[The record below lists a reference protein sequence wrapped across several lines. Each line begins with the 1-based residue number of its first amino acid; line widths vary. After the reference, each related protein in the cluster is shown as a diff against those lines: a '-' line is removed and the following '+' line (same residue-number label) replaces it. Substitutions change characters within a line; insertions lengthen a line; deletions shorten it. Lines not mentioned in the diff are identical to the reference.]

1 MKRYFGHTSAPRGV
15 ALLMVL
21 TVLTVLSIL
30 SATFATFIG
39 LESQSGAI
47 SVGQTQSDM
56 LAQSALQHAYGL
68 LREDYY
74 NSSAYDDYSES
85 WAQTFK
91 PKKGDQAVDMDGTHG
106 DKTHMS
112 RWIYV
117 RDANDRIIGRYAV
130 MVEDELA
137 KINVNTATA
146 LSKKEQNEGFGTFE
160 VMLTG
165 ENGKAGLPISPE
177 AGKNILM
184 YRYGRDQ
191 KPGQANVD
199 DNLNAS
205 QYSSDEIDNNANLL
219 VDERDEG
226 VDEPEEYNPDHL
238 VWDDKA
244 FLNMREVISLIAPNK
259 QNLSLSLENAIKHYA
274 TITSR
279 SQESYFDET
288 SGKVF
293 RQLNINNSDMKQ
305 LRRVMRNANLE
316 YNFENSSTALR
327 DLVVNMA
334 DYTDENHVLS
344 TIESTYG
351 IEAVCFNEIMAHDG
365 SWIVETDH
373 QGYGRKDENSYH
385 VMFAN
390 RIYSGNWDYDRT
402 EFISGSM
409 RTYWRIKDVRTSGN
423 RAEIKLDNPMY
434 TSGDYNTF
442 MKAEVDGWL
451 KDQWKNATCI
461 IHHVTGQRSA
471 VSKGFEIEG
480 NSAGNS
486 KSITIRVSGGLESFL
501 DGVKT
506 NTANDRI
513 SIWSHWMC
521 SAAVWTD
528 RKEQTGLFYTRPNT
542 PKQEKFYYLIYS
554 ANQAF
559 KNNWCGFKRSD
570 LREMDMDGIPSKY
583 SVTQEDK
590 DKRGN
595 YLLRYKYKDGKPQ
608 KPNHNGFLSLY
619 LTSSRRCKKSGAN
632 QSGKNVNSSDAL
644 YFFRPDI
651 VELINISSAPISLRN
666 WSVVVNTGVESFDL
680 ARIDKAEHYSKAYG
694 GYYDDP
700 NPLIAPGGYFYLTS
714 NKQIFDIEYCKGTG
728 GYGHNKENEIPVF
741 ELPADDWG
749 ILYDVTKVSGYNY
762 GHSYITVTGA
772 DWKKDQLKGEIIE
785 FVSTRHPRGGYD
797 APNGMFK
804 YVYNNTSHVIDIGVG
819 DAVNSGL
826 EAGDQ
831 IRVRGLPRQ
840 GGFVSFTL
848 KNEYGQIAARTT
860 EYGSLTKD
868 EIGYSTEKSD
878 PAHYIW
884 HSVSAPT
891 FGGTADKAK
900 SRAFRKHSLTHI
912 KNNHLANVGEVLNV
926 RTADSWSTVG
936 TKGRGGVKTLKALSK
951 YFTTSGIRLDSEE
964 EGVHQSGWKAAFG
977 EVIHANGDNISVKEA
992 AWSPNAWTG
1001 QTMRVLSGPFKGEKI
1016 PIKSNTGSGVLVEGL
1031 SAPNEKQLRLKKG
1044 DLISVGPGYATA
1056 MYYTDKEGDEGI
1068 WEWQNKGLLKSDY
1081 GLYIFGLN
1089 DSIKTTEFL
1098 EENHNATIEVYAYN
1112 FAKGEYDRLPLPDDR
1127 MRITSDNPYLM
1138 GSQTQRLQLDKNDR
1152 VYCGLIHAAHISP
1165 HGGIRLKIIPN
1176 NLRGQETSGKA
1187 WFDYA
1192 FLAPGQT
1199 SGKINI
1205 NTATPRVLS
1214 ALKGVTPAIAAA
1226 IEKGI
1231 DRSGN
1236 KIKPYRNTA
1245 DILDIQ
1251 GMTPSIFSEI
1261 SNLITVRSDQYR
1273 IKVIADSVEKVTND
1287 PQFNEEKG
1295 DKVIARSI
1303 MDVIVDRSD
1312 LAQSAEDN
1320 GKAQFR
1326 VISKE

>member
-1 MKRYFGHTSAPRGV
+1 MKKFKYNLETKGV
-15 ALLMVL
+15 ALLAVL

-68 LREDYY
+68 LREDYF
-74 NSSAYDDYSES
+74 SSSGYDDYSEPWS
-85 WAQTFK
+85 MTFK
-91 PKKGDQAVDMDGTHG
+91 PKKGETAVDMDGTHG
-106 DKTHMS
+106 DRTHMA

-117 RDANDRIIGRYAV
+117 RDANDAIIGRYAV
-130 MVEDELA
+130 MVEDELS
-137 KINVNTATA
+137 KINVNTASA
-146 LSKKEQNEGFGTFE
+146 LSRKDQNEGFGTFE

-165 ENGKAGLPISPE
+165 DNGKIGLPISPE
-177 AGKNILM
+177 AAKNILS

-205 QYSSDEIDNNANLL
+205 QYASDEIDNNANQST
-219 VDERDEG
+219 DEYNEG
-226 VDEPEEYNPDHL
+226 VDEQQEYDPDHL

-244 FLNMREVISLIAPNK
+244 FLNMREVISVISPNK
-259 QNLSLSLENAIKHYA
+259 QNLSRSAEDAIKHYA

-279 SQESYFDET
+279 SQESYFDENA
-288 SGKVF
+288 GKVF
-293 RQLNINNSDMKQ
+293 RQLNINNADMKQ
-305 LRRVMRNANLE
+305 LRRVLRNANLE

-327 DLVVNMA
+327 ELVVNMA

-373 QGYGRKDENSYH
+373 QGFGRKDENSYH
-385 VMFAN
+385 VMNAN
-390 RIYSGNWDYDRT
+390 RIYAGKNEYENCGYSA
-402 EFISGSM
+402 SSM
-409 RTYWRIKDVRTSGN
+409 RTYLRIKDVKVSGN
-423 RAEIKLDNPMY
+423 RAEIRLDDPLY
-434 TSGDYNTF
+434 TSGNYAMF
-442 MKAEVDGWL
+442 MKAETSGWL
-451 KDQWKNATCI
+451 KDQWKNATCMV
-461 IHHVTGQRSA
+461 HHVTSKNSA
-471 VSKGFEIEG
+471 ITKGFEIVG
-480 NSAGNS
+480 SSAGHS
-486 KSITIRVSGGLESFL
+486 KSVTIKLPSGTENFME
-501 DGVKT
+501 GVKT
-506 NTANDRI
+506 NTANDRVG
-513 SIWSHWMC
+513 IWSPWFT
-521 SAAVWTD
+521 SAACWTD
-528 RKEQTGLFYTRPNT
+528 RKEVTGLWVTRPNT
-542 PKQEKFYYLIYS
+542 PTQEKYYYLIYS

-559 KNNWCGFKRSD
+559 KNNWCGFKRSE
-570 LREMDMDGIPSKY
+570 LREMDMDGIPSTY
-583 SVTQEDK
+583 SVTKEDID
-590 DKRGN
+590 DKGN

-608 KPNHNGFLSLY
+608 KPNSNGYIPLY
-619 LTSSRRCKKSGAN
+619 LTSSRKAKKSGAN
-632 QSGKNVNSSDAL
+632 QSGKMVNHSDAL

-651 VELINISSAPISLRN
+651 VELLNISSAPISLRG
-666 WSVVVNTGVESFDL
+666 WSVVVNTGVESYDL
-680 ARIDKAEHYSKAYG
+680 AQINSAEHYSRAYG

-700 NPLIAPGGYFYLTS
+700 NPMIAPGGYFYLTS
-714 NKQIFDIEYCKGTG
+714 NKQVFDIEYCKGTG
-728 GYGHNKENEIPVF
+728 NYGHNKENEIPVF
-741 ELPADDWG
+741 EIPADHWG
-749 ILYDVTKVSGYNY
+749 ILYDVIKVSGYDY

-772 DWKKDQLKGEIIE
+772 DWHRDQLKGEIIE
-785 FVSTRHPRGGYD
+785 FVSERHPRGGYD

-826 EAGDQ
+826 EAGDK

-868 EIGYSTEKSD
+868 EIGYSTEKAD

-884 HSVSAPT
+884 RSVNNPT
-891 FGGTADKAK
+891 FGGTADKAR
-900 SRAFRKHSLTHI
+900 SRAFRKHGLTHI

-926 RTADSWSTVG
+926 RTSDSWSTVG
-936 TKGRGGVKTLKALSK
+936 TKGRGGVNTLKALSK
-951 YFTTSGIRLDSEE
+951 YFTTSGIRLDGEE
-964 EGVHQSGWKAAFG
+964 DGVHQSGWKPAFG
-977 EVIHANGDNISVKEA
+977 EVRTVNGDSINLVGVN
-992 AWSPNAWTG
+992 WSPNSWTG
-1001 QTMRVLSGPFKGEKI
+1001 QTMRVLSGTFKGEKV
-1016 PIKSNTGSGVLVEGL
+1016 PIKSNTGSGLLVEGL

-1044 DLISVGPGYATA
+1044 DTVSVGPGYSTA
-1056 MYYTDKEGDEGI
+1056 MYYTDTEGDEGI

-1098 EENHNATIEVYAYN
+1098 EENHNATLEVYVYN
-1112 FAKGEYDRLPLPDDR
+1112 FEKGNFDRLPLPDDK
-1127 MRITSDNPYLM
+1127 MRISSDNPYLM
-1138 GSQTQRLQLDKNDR
+1138 GSQTQRLQIDKNDR
-1152 VYCGLIHAAHISP
+1152 VYCGLIHGCHISS
-1165 HGGIRLKIIPN
+1165 HGGIRLKLVPH
-1176 NLRGQETSGKA
+1176 NLRGQENSGKA

-1192 FLAPGQT
+1192 FLSPGQS

-1205 NTATPRVLS
+1205 NTASARVLS
-1214 ALKGVTPAIAAA
+1214 ALKGITPAIAKG
-1226 IEKGI
+1226 IEKGV
-1231 DRSGN
+1231 DRSGK
-1236 KIKPYRNTA
+1236 KIKPYHNTA
-1245 DILDIQ
+1245 DILEIQ
-1251 GMTPSIFSEI
+1251 GVTPKIFSEI

-1273 IKVIADSVEKVTND
+1273 IKVIADSIEKVTSSKE
-1287 PQFNEEKG
+1287 FEEDKG
-1295 DKVIARSI
+1295 DKIIARSV
-1303 MDVIVDRSD
+1303 MDVIIDRGD

>member
-1 MKRYFGHTSAPRGV
+1 MKKSFGNLSAPRGV

-74 NSSAYDDYSES
+74 RSSAYDDYSEPWS
-85 WAQTFK
+85 TTFK
-91 PKKGDQAVDMDGTHG
+91 PRQGDQAVDMDGTHG
-106 DKTHMS
+106 DKSNMA

-117 RDANDRIIGRYAV
+117 RDANNMIVGRYAV

-137 KINVNTATA
+137 KININTASA
-146 LSKKEQNEGFGTFE
+146 LSRKDQNEGFGTFE

-165 ENGKAGLPISPE
+165 EGGKAGLPISPE
-177 AGKNILM
+177 AAKNIIA
-184 YRYGRDQ
+184 YRYGRDG

-205 QYSSDEIDNNANLL
+205 QYAADEIDNNGNQL

-226 VDEPEEYNPDHL
+226 VDEPEEYNPEHL

-244 FLNMREVISLIAPNK
+244 FLNLREMISIIAPNK
-259 QNLSLSLENAIKHYA
+259 QNLSKSAEDQIKHYA

-279 SQESYFDET
+279 SQESYFDENA
-288 SGKVF
+288 GKVF
-293 RQLNINNSDMKQ
+293 RQLNINNADMKQ
-305 LRRVMRNANLE
+305 LRRVLRNANLE
-316 YNFENSSTALR
+316 YNFEPSSSSLR
-327 DLVVNMA
+327 ELVVNMA

-390 RIYSGNWDYDRT
+390 RIYAGQWDYDDC
-402 EFISGSM
+402 SYKASCM
-409 RTYWRIKDVRTSGN
+409 RTYWRIKDVHVNGTK
-423 RAEIKLDNPMY
+423 AEIRLENPMF
-434 TSGDYNTF
+434 TSGDYSTF
-442 MKAEVDGWL
+442 MKAETDGWL

-461 IHHVTGQRSA
+461 VHHVTGTRTA
-471 VSKGFEIEG
+471 ITKGFEITSS
-480 NSAGNS
+480 SAGNN
-486 KSITIRVSGGLESFL
+486 KSITIKVANGLESFL
-501 DGVKT
+501 EGVKT
-506 NTANDRI
+506 NTANDRVA
-513 SIWSHWMC
+513 IWSHWMT

-570 LREMDMDGIPSKY
+570 LREMDMDGIPAKY
-583 SVTQEDK
+583 SVTKEDK

-619 LTSSRRCKKSGAN
+619 LTSSRKCKKSGAN
-632 QSGKNVNSSDAL
+632 QSGKNVNSSDSL
-644 YFFRPDI
+644 YFFRPDV

-680 ARIDKAEHYSKAYG
+680 AKIESAEHYSQAYG
-694 GYYDDP
+694 GYFDDP
-700 NPLIAPGGYFYLTS
+700 NPLIEPGGYFYLTS
-714 NKQIFDIEYCKGTG
+714 NKQIFDIEYCNGTG
-728 GYGHNKENEIPVF
+728 GYGHNKENAIPVF
-741 ELPADDWG
+741 ELPADNWG
-749 ILYDVTKVSGYNY
+749 ILYDVIKVSGYNY

-884 HSVSAPT
+884 RSVSKPS
-891 FGGTADKAK
+891 FGGTVDKAR
-900 SRAFRKHSLTHI
+900 SRSFKKHSLTHI

-936 TKGRGGVKTLKALSK
+936 TKGRGGVSTLKALSK
-951 YFTTSGIRLDSEE
+951 YFTTSGIRLDGEE
-964 EGVHQSGWKAAFG
+964 EGVHQSGWKQAFG
-977 EVIHANGDNISVKEA
+977 TVKTASGDNLTFDNMGWA
-992 AWSPNAWTG
+992 ANTWTG
-1001 QTMRVLSGPFKGEKI
+1001 QTMRVLSGNFKGEKI
-1016 PIKSNTGSGVLVEGL
+1016 PIKVNSSSGLLVEGL
-1031 SAPNEKQLRLKKG
+1031 TAPNLKQLRLKKG
-1044 DLISVGPGYATA
+1044 DMVSVGPGYATA
-1056 MYYTDKEGDEGI
+1056 MYYTDSEGDEGI
-1068 WEWQNKGLLKSDY
+1068 WEWENKGLVKGDY
-1081 GLYIFGLN
+1081 GLYVFGLN

-1098 EENHNATIEVYAYN
+1098 EENHNATLEVYVYN
-1112 FAKGEYDRLPLPDDR
+1112 YQQGQFDRLPLQDDK

-1138 GSQTQRLQLDKNDR
+1138 GSATQRLQIDKNDR
-1152 VYCGLIHAAHISP
+1152 VYCGLIHACHISP
-1165 HGGIRLKIIPN
+1165 KNGIKLKIIPH
-1176 NLRGQETSGKA
+1176 NLRGAETSGKA

-1192 FLAPGQT
+1192 FLAPGQS
-1199 SGKINI
+1199 SGRINI
-1205 NTATPRVLS
+1205 NTASARVLS
-1214 ALKGVTPAIAAA
+1214 ALKGITPTIAKA
-1226 IEKGI
+1226 IEKGV

-1245 DILDIQ
+1245 DILEIK
-1251 GMTPSIFSEI
+1251 GVTPKIFSEI

-1273 IKVIADSVEKVTND
+1273 IKVIADALEKVTAS
-1287 PQFNEEKG
+1287 PEFNEADG
-1295 DKVIARSI
+1295 DKVIARSL
-1303 MDVIVDRSD
+1303 MDVIVDRGD
-1312 LAQSAEDN
+1312 LAQTGEDD
-1320 GKAQFR
+1320 GKAQFK